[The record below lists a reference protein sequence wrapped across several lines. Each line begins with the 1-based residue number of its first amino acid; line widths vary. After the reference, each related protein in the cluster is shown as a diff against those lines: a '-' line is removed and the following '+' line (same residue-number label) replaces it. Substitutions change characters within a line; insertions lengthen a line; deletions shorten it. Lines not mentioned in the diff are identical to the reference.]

1 VLSHLFSLFL
11 FLCESFSS
19 SVCFCVRLFACLP
32 LFSLGHFSSTGFRSH
47 QRNRT
52 VQTSV
57 VMHVALK
64 IKHKEPIVKPSSLN
78 AHLQP
83 DPFNNDDAT
92 PPTSSTYII
101 IASAPTSYS
110 GPKSVPNTLFLIL
123 NKQTNQPLVL
133 KQHTPKSLNRCPL
146 PSTQVAGLLTLTA
159 HYASSVVYKYH
170 FFATPAFSRAPE
182 TGHKNK

>member
-1 VLSHLFSLFL
+1 MRSTCLNQQCPLNFSLSFCFCASLFL
-11 FLCESFSS
+11 RQFVF
-19 SVCFCVRLFACLP
+19 VFACLP
-32 LFSLGHFSSTGFRSH
+32 LFSLGPFSSTGFRSH

-83 DPFNNDDAT
+83 GPFNNDDNT

-133 KQHTPKSLNRCPL
+133 K
-146 PSTQVAGLLTLTA
+146 
-159 HYASSVVYKYH
+159 
-170 FFATPAFSRAPE
+170 
-182 TGHKNK
+182 